1 MKLKL
6 ADKIDDY
13 DQLMDQQFNLLQQ
26 MIDLSNDII
35 QQDYQDDELL
45 KKGSGLLSTMLT
57 LNQINYH
64 LVENFPDK
72 KEIKFIRDQ
81 YRTFDV
87 GPLDKIKEEINMLN
101 IHLMELE
108 TLKQK
113 MEERDEWER
122 EEELNDIRWI
132 ANRNLNEYE
141 TALEDVFKDKSN

>member
-1 MKLKL
+1 MKLNL
-6 ADKIDDY
+6 ADETDNY

-45 KKGSGLLSTMLT
+45 RKGSDLLSTMLT

-64 LVENFPDK
+64 LVDKYPDE
-72 KEIKFIRDQ
+72 KEIRFIREQ

-113 MEERDEWER
+113 MEKKDEWER
-122 EEELNDIRWI
+122 GEELNDIRWI

-141 TALEDVFKDKSN
+141 TALEDIFKQSSN